1 MDLMGQLPR
10 MSKEDVLAFVR
21 SCQHPSGG
29 FSPAPHHD
37 PHLLYTLSAIQ
48 VRSHV
53 SNMCHMACH
62 TSQMWSHDLP
72 HLPHVV
78 TWPATPPDVVT

>member
-53 SNMCHMACH
+53 SNVSHGLTYGHMTCH
-62 TSQMWSHDLP
+62 TSHMWSHGLP
-72 HLPHVV
+72 H
-78 TWPATPPDVVT
+78 TPDVVT